1 MKKNDWFYIRKLIW
15 VYAENNERMN
25 QRISRL
31 LKQLVKEINENMEV
45 IINDNDENDKTTRSN
60 GGNDSNTTSNINFEG
75 TGEF

>member
-1 MKKNDWFYIRKLIW
+1 MKKNDWFYISKLMW
-15 VYAENNERMN
+15 AYAENNERLN

-45 IINDNDENDKTTRSN
+45 IINDNDENDKTIRSN
-60 GGNDSNTTSNINFEG
+60 GGNDPNTTSNINFEG